1 MGIGKI
7 LEKITGKEE
16 LEKELENRTH
26 LIQKMV
32 EEHRNEVAEI
42 RTQLEET
49 EEKLRQYEEDYNNVS
64 EFYQNIQREFLLHIP
79 REIGAVSISAGY
91 EAVRGLTSDFYG
103 VLHRKN
109 KLLIFIADVSGHSL
123 LSTSMGF
130 MLNYFMRVFYER
142 GCSILD
148 ILHKLN
154 DIFLKYVPSSDY
166 FSLFVVELDVYTF
179 MVKYVSAGHQ
189 PMIVYRAEKDD
200 VELLNTKGLFV
211 GAMETDE
218 VEYECADTILE
229 PGDRIVLY
237 TKGVIEQLGDGD
249 IEKGEEELKRIVID
263 NKDLPIKDLIS
274 DVFRRFSNREVL
286 KDDVAML
293 SVEISPN
300 YTDFINLVKRANE
313 SFDVGEY
320 EKGLDLLEEAYHI
333 LPGYKDILIQLAKA
347 AFNIKDYEKAR
358 EYIDEYMEF
367 FPDDPE
373 GYYLL
378 AKIERKLG
386 NKDKALSFAQKS
398 IEIDKNYLKGIV
410 FTAICYNDIGD
421 KINSLRYLKI
431 AYTLN
436 PMDTKIKAMIE
447 KLQREI

>member
-1 MGIGKI
+1 MQTYLVI
-7 LEKITGKEE
+7 
-16 LEKELENRTH
+16 
-26 LIQKMV
+26 
-32 EEHRNEVAEI
+32 
-42 RTQLEET
+42 
-49 EEKLRQYEEDYNNVS
+49 
-64 EFYQNIQREFLLHIP
+64 
-79 REIGAVSISAGY
+79 
-91 EAVRGLTSDFYG
+91 
-103 VLHRKN
+103 
-109 KLLIFIADVSGHSL
+109 LIFIFSQFGFAAQAADV
-123 LSTSMGF
+123 
-130 MLNYFMRVFYER
+130 
-142 GCSILD
+142 ILGT
-148 ILHKLN
+148 
-154 DIFLKYVPSSDY
+154 V
-166 FSLFVVELDVYTF
+166 
-179 MVKYVSAGHQ
+179 
-189 PMIVYRAEKDD
+189 R
-200 VELLNTKGLFV
+200 
-211 GAMETDE
+211 
-218 VEYECADTILE
+218 TI
-229 PGDRIVLY
+229 
-237 TKGVIEQLGDGD
+237 D

-447 KLQREI
+447 KLQREL